1 MTDDDLGAVV
11 EAMYE
16 DKKTVLR
23 SQLAGIAVEIG
34 ERRRIM
40 NAIKNGLDEEV
51 LDLGSTIANLTRSES
66 PDLYLKER
74 VTLEEHRRSLTQ
86 EMRGEQLNAWRDV
99 QELRREQRSIEQ
111 ELVQA
116 VQRTKRLEELAFHA
130 PGPV

>member
-16 DKKTVLR
+16 DKKSVLR
-23 SQLAGIAVEIG
+23 SQLAGITVEIG
-34 ERRRIM
+34 ERQRITG
-40 NAIKNGLDEEV
+40 AITQSLDAEV
-51 LDLGSTIANLTRSES
+51 LDLGNTIANLTRQDA

-74 VTLEEHRRSLTQ
+74 VTLEEHRRTLTR
-86 EMRGEQLNAWRDV
+86 ELRGERLNAWRDV